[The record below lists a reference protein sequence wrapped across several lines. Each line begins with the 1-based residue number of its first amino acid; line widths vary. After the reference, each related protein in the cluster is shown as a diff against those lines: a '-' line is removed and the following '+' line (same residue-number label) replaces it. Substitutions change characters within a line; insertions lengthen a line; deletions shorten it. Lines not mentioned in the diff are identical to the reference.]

1 MWLGALLYQRSED
14 IYRMKGILSVQDMD
28 ERFVFQGVHEIFEGS
43 PDRLWRKDETRT
55 NKIVFIGKNLN
66 REELEMGFRACLI

>member
-28 ERFVFQGVHEIFEGS
+28 ERFVFQVTIFYHYFDTIS
-43 PDRLWRKDETRT
+43 IRL
-55 NKIVFIGKNLN
+55 NLKALKSCN
-66 REELEMGFRACLI
+66 VELSLMFVGF

>member
-28 ERFVFQGVHEIFEGS
+28 ERFVFQV
-43 PDRLWRKDETRT
+43 T
-55 NKIVFIGKNLN
+55 NLCHYFDHFG
-66 REELEMGFRACLI
+66 

>member
-28 ERFVFQGVHEIFEGS
+28 ERFVFQVTIFYYYFDTS
-43 PDRLWRKDETRT
+43 SFLL
-55 NKIVFIGKNLN
+55 NLKA
-66 REELEMGFRACLI
+66 LKSCDVDLSLTFVGF

>member
-28 ERFVFQGVHEIFEGS
+28 ERFVFQVTIFYHYFDTIS
-43 PDRLWRKDETRT
+43 IRL
-55 NKIVFIGKNLN
+55 NLKALKSCDV
-66 REELEMGFRACLI
+66 ELSLMFVGF

>member
-28 ERFVFQGVHEIFEGS
+28 ERFVFQVTIFYHYFDTIS
-43 PDRLWRKDETRT
+43 IRL
-55 NKIVFIGKNLN
+55 NLKALKSCN
-66 REELEMGFRACLI
+66 VELSLLFVGF